1 MATQTFALTPTWQR
15 IVLAA
20 EDLHLVTLNSIA
32 AAEIAASTDG
42 AAPEGAGHRIEGR
55 DRYTRADIG
64 PGAVW
69 ARSADGSMDEAT
81 IVVSLS

>member
-1 MATQTFALTPTWQR
+1 MNTAWQR

-42 AAPEGAGHRIEGR
+42 EAPEGSGHRLEGR